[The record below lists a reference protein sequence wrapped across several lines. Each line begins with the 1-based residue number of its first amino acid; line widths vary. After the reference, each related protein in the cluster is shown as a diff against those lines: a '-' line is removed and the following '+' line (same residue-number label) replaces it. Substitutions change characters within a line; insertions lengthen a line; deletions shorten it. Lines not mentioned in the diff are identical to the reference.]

1 MKGLKLKQMSKE
13 LKVVYVD
20 NLKLG
25 YEVKPIIL
33 RVDKEHKWNR
43 AKQKEDLRRK
53 IEEER

>member
-1 MKGLKLKQMSKE
+1 MSKE
-13 LKVVYVD
+13 LEVVYVD

-43 AKQKEDLRRK
+43 AKQKENLRK
-53 IEEER
+53 KVDKEMEH